1 MEETDVGMSARDTIF
16 GSIRASLG
24 VNGQEAPRRK
34 VVDDRLAGHPAGVVP
49 ARGQVSANER
59 MVLFGRMLE
68 GAAGTLKHVA
78 SADDVPAAI
87 GEFLRRHNLPLAVR
101 RGGDALLASLPW
113 QREPALDVSIGPSD
127 GQQLA
132 SVSRAFGGVA
142 ETGTLVLTAGPD
154 NPTTLNFLPDNHV
167 VVIEA
172 KDIAGD
178 FESVLARLRERYGA
192 ALPRVVNFVTGP
204 SRSADIEQT
213 LILGAHGPRR
223 LHVIVVGEGSDTA
236 GTG

>member
-1 MEETDVGMSARDTIF
+1 VEEADIDMSARDTIF
-16 GSIRASLG
+16 TSIRSSLG

-34 VVDDRLAGHPAGVVP
+34 VVADRLSGHPVGVVP
-49 ARGQVSANER
+49 QRGQVPSRER
-59 MVLFGRMLE
+59 IALFCKMLE
-68 GAAGTLKHVA
+68 SAAGSLKHVA
-78 SADDVPAAI
+78 STGDVPEAI
-87 GEFLRRHNLPLAVR
+87 GEFLRRHNLPLSVR
-101 RGGDALLASLPW
+101 RGSDALLASLPW
-113 QREPALDVSIGPSD
+113 QREPALDVSVGASD

-132 SVSRAFGGVA
+132 SVSHAFGGVA

-172 KDIAGD
+172 KDITGD
-178 FESVLARLRERYGA
+178 FEAILAQLREKFGV
-192 ALPRVVNFVTGP
+192 ALPRVVNMITGP

-223 LHVIVVGEGSDTA
+223 LHVIVVGEPSDTT